1 MRTLLLPS
9 PSGSAAP
16 PTGHNSVATIQHV
29 EASSETTNA
38 FLGTY
43 FRAGLYV
50 SQFQYLAKRLS
61 RHRANLNA
69 EWRPRPNVMM
79 PGLAGRRRSSSIALT
94 YDSLLQEQR

>member
-1 MRTLLLPS
+1 MRTLLLPG
-9 PSGSAAP
+9 PSGSAGP

-50 SQFQYLAKRLS
+50 SQFQYLAIS
-61 RHRANLNA
+61 ISCQATQ
-69 EWRPRPNVMM
+69 PP
-79 PGLAGRRRSSSIALT
+79 PGEFERRVASTPERDDAWACGQT
-94 YDSLLQEQR
+94 EVE

>member
-50 SQFQYLAKRLS
+50 SQFQYLAK
-61 RHRANLNA
+61 ATQ
-69 EWRPRPNVMM
+69 PP
-79 PGLAGRRRSSSIALT
+79 PGEFERRVASTPERDDAWACGQT
-94 YDSLLQEQR
+94 EVE

>member
-1 MRTLLLPS
+1 MRFSGRILEQASMFRNFNILP
-9 PSGSAAP
+9 
-16 PTGHNSVATIQHV
+16 
-29 EASSETTNA
+29 
-38 FLGTY
+38 
-43 FRAGLYV
+43 
-50 SQFQYLAKRLS
+50 FQYLAKRLS